1 MDEEMHSILFP
12 RCTSVCTYR
21 NLENHDFLLPLLTL
35 TKLTST
41 IYASQCPLSN
51 SVIPLVS
58 THFNLSSFARWLG
71 EFFFRVDLF
80 DLLHC
85 AQVTPAVMS
94 IYRSKFT
101 TARLCIGEG
110 PLHDSNAVG

>member
-1 MDEEMHSILFP
+1 MDEEMHSIPFP
-12 RCTSVCTYR
+12 KCTSVCIHR
-21 NLENHDFLLPLLTL
+21 SLENHVFLLPLPTL
-35 TKLTST
+35 TKLAST

-58 THFNLSSFARWLG
+58 NRFNLPSFTRWLG
-71 EFFFRVDLF
+71 EIFRVF

-85 AQVTPAVMS
+85 AQVTAAVMS
-94 IYRSKFT
+94 IYRSNST

-110 PLHDSNAVG
+110 PLHGSNAVG